1 MQLLSISERCV
12 DYNRLTTIMFDRLI
26 DEYDVFDYNFKA
38 VLSVAI
44 GRIVLQ
50 CIIKELKAKKN
61 SRNAGTHNR

>member
-44 GRIVLQ
+44 GRIVL
-50 CIIKELKAKKN
+50 
-61 SRNAGTHNR
+61 